1 MADLETQE
9 AYKKFLDEL
18 VKAGLLIPSGVRGV
32 YGRGGAFENIVD
44 LFEDL
49 VTRTGA
55 HLKAEV
61 MRFPP
66 ILNRETYTCTDHIH
80 NFPDLLGSVHSFKGG
95 EREQAAMIAKLD
107 DPHSEKDAWTEDLS
121 TTDVMMVPAACYPL
135 YPAATGILPPGG
147 RTVDLKTFVFRH
159 EPSDDP
165 ARMQIFRQ
173 REFVRLGTPEEAIA
187 SRDFWLKTGSELLK
201 SLGLNASIVVANDP
215 FFGRGGRLRKATQRE
230 QDLKHEIVVPICSEK
245 EPTAVSSCNYHLDSF
260 GSKFKIKSSDGETA
274 HTSCIGFGLE
284 RITLALFK
292 THGLDVNKWPKE
304 VRALLRLDGSHTR
317 TGLV

>member
-1 MADLETQE
+1 MANQAQME
-9 AYKKFLDEL
+9 AYKTFLDAL
-18 VKAGLLIPSGVRGV
+18 VQAGLLIPSGVRGV

-44 LFEDL
+44 HFEDY

-66 ILNRETYTCTDHIH
+66 ILNRTTYTCTDHIH
-80 NFPDLLGSVHSFKGG
+80 NFPDLLGSVHSFTGK
-95 EREQAAMIAKLD
+95 EPEHVELIRKFDSKEN
-107 DPHSEKDAWTEDLS
+107 WTQDLS
-121 TTDVMMVPAACYPL
+121 PTDVMLVPAACYPL
-135 YPAATGILPPGG
+135 YPAVSGTLPPGG

-173 REFVRLGTPEEAIA
+173 REYVRLGTPDEAIA
-187 SRDFWLKTGSELLK
+187 NRDYWLETGLRILK
-201 SLGLNASIVVANDP
+201 SLGLNASVVVANDP

-230 QDLKHEIVVPICSEK
+230 QDLKHEIVVPICSE
-245 EPTAVSSCNYHLDSF
+245 ENPTAVSSCNYHLDSF
-260 GSKFKIKSSDGETA
+260 GGKFNIKTSDGETA

-292 THGLDVNKWPKE
+292 THGLDVKAWPAE
-304 VRALLRLDGSHTR
+304 VRSLLRLDGSNNR
-317 TGLV
+317 IDLI